1 MQDISKSVPSYSI
14 EFEKKADYDELLLQF
29 NRIRRTAYYQH
40 NKHYGETAIIMCLS
54 HNKGDMCKKIIVKT
68 EKGGYK
74 KVFVRDKDNLLCK
87 LPIPHEVDW
96 HIHFLSV
103 GKGSR
108 SLCEKVAHNE
118 NRRAKRCVAKLY
130 SNKGF
135 IPYNYIKEQAS
146 FIREIGNM
154 EQYLQDLYK
163 FQ

>member
-1 MQDISKSVPSYSI
+1 MQDISKTVPSYSI
-14 EFEKKADYDELLLQF
+14 EFERKTDYDELLLQF

-40 NKHYGETAIIMCLS
+40 NKHYNETAIVMCLS
-54 HNKGDMCKKIIVKT
+54 HNKGDMCKKITVKT

-74 KVFVRDKDNLLCK
+74 KVFVRDEDNLLYK
-87 LPIPHEVDW
+87 FAIPHEVDW

-108 SLCEKVAHNE
+108 SLCEKITHNE
-118 NRRAKRCVAKLY
+118 NRRAKKCVAKLY

-146 FIREIGNM
+146 VIREIGNM
-154 EQYLQDLYK
+154 RKYL
-163 FQ
+163 